1 MITFL
6 EYLKEYNRRLKEDAV
21 MSAGDAASS
30 GGDSGIVSPGEVST
44 PQNLDISSPK
54 NQTALTDY
62 SILGK
67 CSGKKFERDGFLG
80 KNDFHVPVNVL
91 SGDCE
96 PKILKR
102 V

>member
-21 MSAGDAASS
+21 MAADATSS
-30 GGDSGIVSPGEVST
+30 GGSEVVSPSEVST
-44 PQNLDISSPK
+44 PQNLDVSSPK